1 MFEFFQPLGSWAV
14 LAFVL
19 SSMLNVGLT
28 QKPTK
33 LWRHLKINRSFL
45 WRMLLLNFVVIPSI
59 MIAIVQLVDLDR
71 VYQTGL
77 LIFGLCAGATFL
89 IRLADISHA
98 DLALAAAVLLVLT
111 VGNIVVLPVLL
122 PVILES
128 VTVDVWLVTQNLLTQ
143 MILPLAI
150 GMLLNQFVERF
161 ADAIQPWAGRIS
173 NISLYVLIIAI
184 VIGYLP
190 ALADP
195 QVWKAILVGTYV
207 LLLSLFLGW
216 AMGDGHGHLKDVG
229 ALGTAQ
235 RGVAPAM
242 IVAQG
247 NFEDPGVLM
256 IITLVNLAGVV
267 ALIIAAKTF
276 SRDNTVQLIEPVPI
290 NPAKRAKV

>member
-1 MFEFFQPLGSWAV
+1 MFEFFQTLGSWVV
-14 LAFVL
+14 LVFVL

-28 QKPTK
+28 QKPTE

-111 VGNIVVLPVLL
+111 VCNIVVLPIML
-122 PVILES
+122 PVILEG

-150 GMLLNQFVERF
+150 GMLLNQFVERL
-161 ADAIQPWAGRIS
+161 ADVIQPWAGRLS

-190 ALADP
+190 ALAEF
-195 QVWKAILVGTYV
+195 QVWKTIMVGTYV
-207 LLLSLFLGW
+207 LLLSLFLG
-216 AMGDGHGHLKDVG
+216 
-229 ALGTAQ
+229 
-235 RGVAPAM
+235 
-242 IVAQG
+242 
-247 NFEDPGVLM
+247 
-256 IITLVNLAGVV
+256 
-267 ALIIAAKTF
+267 
-276 SRDNTVQLIEPVPI
+276 
-290 NPAKRAKV
+290 